1 METVQIEVFTFDEL
15 SEEAK
20 ETARQ
25 WWGSDCEPLAW
36 SDESLGS
43 IKDFCEHF
51 GVQLKDWSVGPYEC
65 PSYSTTAENRHFRGL
80 RLSQV
85 DKNAMPTGY
94 CLDATLWVTFYDH
107 FKRTGDA
114 KGAFDAALWEAF
126 KEWRDDM
133 EWQLSDECIDELLMI
148 NQYRFTE
155 DGKFWRA

>member
-1 METVQIEVFTFDEL
+1 METLQIEVFTFDEL
-15 SEEAK
+15 SERAK

-25 WWGSDCEPLAW
+25 WWCSDCEPLAW

-51 GVQLKDWSVGPYEC
+51 GVTLKDWDVRPYGC
-65 PSYSTTAENRHFRGL
+65 PSYSTNAENRHFRGL

-107 FKRTGDA
+107 FKKTGDA

-126 KEWRDDM
+126 KEWRNDM
-133 EWQLSDECIDELLMI
+133 EWQLSDECVDDCLIA
-148 NQYRFTE
+148 NGYRFTE
-155 DGKFWRA
+155 DGKFWRG

>member
-15 SEEAK
+15 SERAK

-25 WWGSDCEPLAW
+25 WWCSDCEPLAW

-51 GVQLKDWSVGPYEC
+51 GVTLKDWDVRPYGC
-65 PSYSTTAENRHFRGL
+65 PSYSTNAENRHFRGL

-94 CLDATLWVTFYDH
+94 CLDTTLWVTFYDH
-107 FKRTGDA
+107 FEKTGDA

-126 KEWRDDM
+126 KEWRNDM
-133 EWQLSDECIDELLMI
+133 EYQLSDECVDDLLI
-148 NQYRFTE
+148 VNGYTFTE

>member
-1 METVQIEVFTFDEL
+1 METVQINVFTFDEL

-25 WWGSDCEPLAW
+25 WWRLDCEPLAW

-51 GVQLKDWSVGPYEC
+51 GVILKDWSVGPYEC
-65 PSYSTTAENRHFRGL
+65 PSYSTDAENRHFRGL

-85 DKNAMPTGY
+85 DRDAMPTGY
-94 CLDATLWVTFYDH
+94 CLDATLWITFYDH
-107 FKRTGDA
+107 FKKTGDA

-126 KEWRDDM
+126 KAWRDDM
-133 EWQLSDECIDELLMI
+133 EWQLSNECVDDCLIA
-148 NQYRFTE
+148 NGYRFE
-155 DGKFWRA
+155 ESGKIWRA